1 MRAIVYMTN
10 STVSPRRMAR
20 SFWLAALVA
29 AIPLGAG
36 CADGPGPDDDAGHV
50 DADLTDASVG
60 DADMGEDGG
69 EDAGPDATLDAGEFD
84 GGEGDAAALDATTM
98 PMDEGVVPMDNGLP
112 DPDTGL
118 PDLGPFDAG
127 YDAGVDSGPPPCA
140 EDDTQTRVCGVL
152 GNGTLPQRC
161 VGGAWVD
168 DGVCDDPDV
177 DEVTASDDGVRALEA
192 VDPLVTGAG
201 GSFPVAGLLAND
213 SFAAAATFALQGGGT
228 TSCNG
233 QVGLQAGNVVYTGPA
248 NLAPVSTCRTSD
260 SFTYQVCAA
269 APAVG
274 CDTAT
279 VTITINRRPSVA
291 STLSCAPVNTANLSL
306 GVQSV
311 FSDPDG
317 DGLDASSIVA
327 TGPGGSISRSGDVI
341 TWSPNNASN
350 AGTYAQS
357 LTACDDNALPG
368 CAQGVWSVVWNDPP
382 VLTSFPTPFDVTTL
396 QAAQAIQVDS
406 EIFVSTGAAMGAPL
420 AEAIASVTVGATMS
434 GAFAGSSVV
443 TPLGGTCALVGGQL
457 LYTAG
462 GTMGADSCWVRICET
477 CGASPVCSV
486 TEVRYQV
493 RCAED
498 DTRTSVCGVMGNGTQ
513 PQRCVGGEW
522 VDDGVCDDPDVDEVT
537 ASDDGVRALEAVDPL
552 VTGAGG
558 SFPVAGLL
566 ANDSFAAAATFALQ
580 GGGTTS
586 CNGQVGL
593 QAGNVVY
600 TGPANLAPVS
610 TCRTSDS
617 FTYQVCAAAPA
628 VGCDTATVTIT
639 INRRPSVASTLSCA
653 PVNTAN
659 LSLGVQ
665 SVFSDPDGDGL
676 DASSIVA
683 TGPGGSIS
691 RSGDVITWSPNNA
704 SNAGTYAQSLTA
716 CDDNALPGCA
726 QGVWS
731 VVWNDPP
738 VLTSFPTPFDVTVLQ
753 LAPALAVDSEIFV
766 STGAAMGAA
775 PAQAIASVAVGA
787 TMSGAFSESS
797 VVTSL
802 GGTCALAGG
811 QLLYSAGANLGTDSC
826 WVRICETCG
835 ASPVCSVTQV
845 RYQVLSP

>member
-1 MRAIVYMTN
+1 M
-10 STVSPRRMAR
+10 
-20 SFWLAALVA
+20 
-29 AIPLGAG
+29 
-36 CADGPGPDDDAGHV
+36 
-50 DADLTDASVG
+50 
-60 DADMGEDGG
+60 
-69 EDAGPDATLDAGEFD
+69 
-84 GGEGDAAALDATTM
+84 
-98 PMDEGVVPMDNGLP
+98 
-112 DPDTGL
+112 
-118 PDLGPFDAG
+118 
-127 YDAGVDSGPPPCA
+127 
-140 EDDTQTRVCGVL
+140 
-152 GNGTLPQRC
+152 
-161 VGGAWVD
+161 
-168 DGVCDDPDV
+168 
-177 DEVTASDDGVRALEA
+177 
-192 VDPLVTGAG
+192 
-201 GSFPVAGLLAND
+201 
-213 SFAAAATFALQGGGT
+213 
-228 TSCNG
+228 
-233 QVGLQAGNVVYTGPA
+233 
-248 NLAPVSTCRTSD
+248 
-260 SFTYQVCAA
+260 
-269 APAVG
+269 
-274 CDTAT
+274 
-279 VTITINRRPSVA
+279 
-291 STLSCAPVNTANLSL
+291 
-306 GVQSV
+306 
-311 FSDPDG
+311 
-317 DGLDASSIVA
+317 
-327 TGPGGSISRSGDVI
+327 
-341 TWSPNNASN
+341 
-350 AGTYAQS
+350 
-357 LTACDDNALPG
+357 
-368 CAQGVWSVVWNDPP
+368 
-382 VLTSFPTPFDVTTL
+382 
-396 QAAQAIQVDS
+396 
-406 EIFVSTGAAMGAPL
+406 
-420 AEAIASVTVGATMS
+420 
-434 GAFAGSSVV
+434 V

-726 QGVWS
+726 QGCVERGVERPSGADELPDAVRRDSAAAGAGARGGLGDPRQHGSGDGRRARRPSRERGGGRHHERGLLGVVGGDVAGRHVRASGRPAAVQRGREPRHGLLLGAHLRDLRRVAGVQRHPGPVPGPVRGGRHADEGVRGAGQRHAAAALRGRCVGGRRRVRRPGRGRGDRERRRGPRAGGCRSARHRGRGFVPRGGSSGERQLRGGGDVRAAGVGARRRATGRWGSKQATWS
-731 VVWNDPP
+731 
-738 VLTSFPTPFDVTVLQ
+738 T
-753 LAPALAVDSEIFV
+753 
-766 STGAAMGAA
+766 
-775 PAQAIASVAVGA
+775 PAQRTWRPSPRAGRRIASP
-787 TMSGAFSESS
+787 TR
-797 VVTSL
+797 
-802 GGTCALAGG
+802 CALRLPRWAATRRP
-811 QLLYSAGANLGTDSC
+811 SPSRSIGARA
-826 WVRICETCG
+826 WPAR
-835 ASPVCSVTQV
+835 
-845 RYQVLSP
+845 

>member
-152 GNGTLPQRC
+152 GNGTL
-161 VGGAWVD
+161 
-168 DGVCDDPDV
+168 
-177 DEVTASDDGVRALEA
+177 
-192 VDPLVTGAG
+192 
-201 GSFPVAGLLAND
+201 
-213 SFAAAATFALQGGGT
+213 
-228 TSCNG
+228 
-233 QVGLQAGNVVYTGPA
+233 
-248 NLAPVSTCRTSD
+248 
-260 SFTYQVCAA
+260 
-269 APAVG
+269 
-274 CDTAT
+274 
-279 VTITINRRPSVA
+279 
-291 STLSCAPVNTANLSL
+291 
-306 GVQSV
+306 
-311 FSDPDG
+311 
-317 DGLDASSIVA
+317 
-327 TGPGGSISRSGDVI
+327 
-341 TWSPNNASN
+341 
-350 AGTYAQS
+350 
-357 LTACDDNALPG
+357 
-368 CAQGVWSVVWNDPP
+368 
-382 VLTSFPTPFDVTTL
+382 
-396 QAAQAIQVDS
+396 
-406 EIFVSTGAAMGAPL
+406 
-420 AEAIASVTVGATMS
+420 
-434 GAFAGSSVV
+434 
-443 TPLGGTCALVGGQL
+443 
-457 LYTAG
+457 
-462 GTMGADSCWVRICET
+462 
-477 CGASPVCSV
+477 
-486 TEVRYQV
+486 
-493 RCAED
+493 
-498 DTRTSVCGVMGNGTQ
+498 